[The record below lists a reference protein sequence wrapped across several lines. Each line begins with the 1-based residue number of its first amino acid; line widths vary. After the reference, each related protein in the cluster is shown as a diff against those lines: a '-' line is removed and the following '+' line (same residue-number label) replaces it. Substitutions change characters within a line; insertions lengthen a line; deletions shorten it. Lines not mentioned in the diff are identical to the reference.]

1 MGRDRIGQTARIL
14 NSAEGG
20 QHLRGNFGIE
30 FHVLLELRRHRA
42 HQDFSLALVELTLGY
57 RCRINNKTVFCLNV
71 IDNPGSTD
79 PFDQHFDRP
88 IRQLQ
93 QLQDIGN
100 GSDAENVLRRR
111 IVVGCVMLGC
121 EENLLTRLDSFF
133 QRIDGFL
140 PPDKK
145 RQHHMREH
153 HYVPKRQHLVAGTG
167 RNVFSGRI
175 VAHSFVRRFNL
186 QRSQFMT

>member
-1 MGRDRIGQTARIL
+1 MAFLHLLLHAPAKPLFHLEQINLRLHDAQNMLKPLPNVSQFENLLFFIIAQCEMSRDRIGQTARIL
-14 NSAEGG
+14 DAAEGG
-20 QHLRGNFGIE
+20 QHLRGDFGIE
-30 FHVLLELRRHRA
+30 FDVLLELGRHRA

-57 RCRINNKTVFCLNV
+57 RCRINNKTVFYLNV
-71 IDNPGSTD
+71 IDDPGSTD

-100 GSDAENVLRRR
+100 GPDAENALRRR

-133 QRIDGFL
+133 
-140 PPDKK
+140 
-145 RQHHMREH
+145 
-153 HYVPKRQHLVAGTG
+153 
-167 RNVFSGRI
+167 
-175 VAHSFVRRFNL
+175 
-186 QRSQFMT
+186 